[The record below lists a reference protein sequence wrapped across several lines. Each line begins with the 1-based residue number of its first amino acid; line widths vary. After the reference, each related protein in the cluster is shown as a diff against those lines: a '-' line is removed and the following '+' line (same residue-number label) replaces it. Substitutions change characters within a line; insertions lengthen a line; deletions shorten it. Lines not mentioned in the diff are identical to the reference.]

1 MRSRGSSFRRP
12 RKARPS
18 VTLKQKVARRDSTC
32 EACRTR
38 ILKGQSASYV
48 RTRLRRYHDDCLPAN
63 WAAQAGAAVVVPLPT
78 NPADAKFK
86 AMEAMEN
93 ALVVVAKDGGITPEM
108 EKEFKRYQAFKAH
121 ALRPNNNEHESIQGF
136 RMAMVT
142 LVKLIF

>member
-1 MRSRGSSFRRP
+1 
-12 RKARPS
+12 
-18 VTLKQKVARRDSTC
+18 V
-32 EACRTR
+32 RTR
-38 ILKGQSASYV
+38 I
-48 RTRLRRYHDDCLPAN
+48 RRYHDDCLPAN
-63 WAAQAGAAVVVPLPT
+63 WAAVGGAAGPVVIPLPT

-93 ALVVVAKDGGITPEM
+93 ALVVVAKTSGITPEM